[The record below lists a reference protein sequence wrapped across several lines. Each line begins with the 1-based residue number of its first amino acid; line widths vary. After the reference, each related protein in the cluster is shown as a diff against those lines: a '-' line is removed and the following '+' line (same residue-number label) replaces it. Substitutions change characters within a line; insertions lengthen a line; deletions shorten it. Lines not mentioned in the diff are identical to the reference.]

1 MNLQMVHCLDQLHNL
16 DLERIA
22 SANRAPT
29 EYFVPF
35 FEILEANCHNVTP
48 LLRVAHQ
55 PHTSKSHPLTGAVE
69 RDELFFTAWKDV
81 KGNIEDFQSIVDR
94 IEAYQDLL
102 FSRSKGTT
110 QHSEVMEMILESRID
125 CSQETDGRK
134 IYLGYHLTICGQS
147 VIVRSRKSLQQSD
160 TIGRVSI
167 LVFIFFPLSLLTSIF
182 GMNLISTDATWQVI
196 IITAS
201 LLCLIILFVCVWM

>member
-16 DLERIA
+16 NLERIEP
-22 SANRAPT
+22 ANRAPT

-69 RDELFFTAWKDV
+69 RDELFFTAWKDA

-102 FSRSKGTT
+102 SSRSKGTNYII
-110 QHSEVMEMILESRID
+110 Q
-125 CSQETDGRK
+125 
-134 IYLGYHLTICGQS
+134 
-147 VIVRSRKSLQQSD
+147 RSHGND
-160 TIGRVSI
+160 TGKQNR
-167 LVFIFFPLSLLTSIF
+167 LLTRGGWQKNISGIPSNY
-182 GMNLISTDATWQVI
+182 MWAICHSTNLENLFNNPTLSEGVDPGIH
-196 IITAS
+196 
-201 LLCLIILFVCVWM
+201 LLSPLAINFF